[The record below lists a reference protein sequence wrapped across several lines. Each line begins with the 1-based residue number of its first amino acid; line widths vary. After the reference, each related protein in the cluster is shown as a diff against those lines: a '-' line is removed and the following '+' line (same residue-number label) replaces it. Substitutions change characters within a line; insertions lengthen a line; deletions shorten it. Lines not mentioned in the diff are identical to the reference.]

1 MDAIL
6 QELLDFTSGVI
17 ASEKGVKDFLKAL
30 DLQVALEYLQ
40 GSVIMFRGS
49 ITAKQR
55 HNLITTTKIYF
66 YCTTYALVQRFIPNN
81 ADRT

>member
-17 ASEKGVKDFLKAL
+17 ASEKGVKEFLKAL

-49 ITAKQR
+49 ITAKTKKTTQPHHHNKDLFLL
-55 HNLITTTKIYF
+55 HNLQLLY
-66 YCTTYALVQRFIPNN
+66 N
-81 ADRT
+81 ADYPK